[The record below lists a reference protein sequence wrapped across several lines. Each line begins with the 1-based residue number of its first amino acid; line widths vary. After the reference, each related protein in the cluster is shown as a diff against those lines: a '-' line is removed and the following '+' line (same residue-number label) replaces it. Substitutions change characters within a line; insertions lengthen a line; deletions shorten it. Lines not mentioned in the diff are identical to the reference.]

1 MSCDSHTAHLQR
13 LRGGHPGWDI
23 EPEMAEVLRGL
34 KGAFVLSI
42 NDRPEVRDL
51 FAGFAMEAVEASYS
65 LAREKRRRFG
75 ELIITSGR
83 PDATR

>member
-1 MSCDSHTAHLQR
+1 
-13 LRGGHPGWDI
+13 
-23 EPEMAEVLRGL
+23 MAEVLRGL